1 MKKTDYITVTAP
13 KPPVAAFT
21 ANRTSG
27 KAPLAVKLNDR
38 STGSPETWYWSFGDG
53 KYSTTNNPSH
63 TYSKPGKYTVTLT
76 VTNAAGKSTKKMSN
90 YISVNK

>member
-1 MKKTDYITVTAP
+1 
-13 KPPVAAFT
+13 VAAFT
-21 ANRTSG
+21 ANRISG
-27 KAPLAVKLNDR
+27 KAPLTVTLNDR